1 MHICR
6 TAATAVV
13 ALVVTLHAGTLPA
26 SSAGGTRQKNQLL
39 APAPAPLPS
48 GDISGIAWRADNTPF
63 PRALIRLRDAG
74 TGQTLAL
81 ARADDRGQFRFDRI
95 PAGAYLVELVSP
107 GEAVLAVGDVFTVTP
122 GQMVTTFVRLTA
134 RAPWFSGFFGNA
146 AAAAIATASTL
157 GITAIGSSGTPVSPQ

>member
-13 ALVVTLHAGTLPA
+13 VLIVTLHAGMLPA

-39 APAPAPLPS
+39 APAPAPVPS

-63 PRALIRLRDAG
+63 PRALIRLRDAV
-74 TGQTLAL
+74 TGQAIAL

-122 GQMVTTFVRLTA
+122 GQMVTTFVRLTS

-146 AAAAIATASTL
+146 AAAAIATASTI